1 METDELQSTLFTD
14 KKVRAE
20 VTTQSHQWFFSTYF
34 SAYVT
39 HETADLHR
47 DLFAISEDVN
57 LPLAVI
63 VAFRGSAKST
73 IMTMS
78 YPIWAIVGK
87 LQKKFVLIASQTQYQ
102 ARVHLTNIKRELES
116 NELLANDLGPFVE
129 QREEWGSTSLYI
141 PKYNARITA
150 ISTEQSVRG
159 IRHGQYRPDLII
171 CDDVEDMS
179 SVKTREGR
187 NKTFDWFTGEI
198 IPAGD
203 TYTKR
208 IVVGNLLHEDS
219 LLMRLKERIEDD
231 EVDGI
236 FREWPIM
243 KGNKSLWPGK
253 YPDKQSINKLRRT
266 IANKIAWE
274 REYMLRIIPDEDQV
288 IDTRWLQYYDELPE
302 KSEENEYINSFVSVD
317 LAISEKAS
325 ADCTAIVIVHVYGFK
340 PQDRKYYIDKRFI
353 NDRISHMHT
362 LDSIVTMY
370 KSVLVDNDL
379 LEDREEEPRALI
391 EQVAYQTAALEQ
403 LKHRGI
409 EAVGVKI
416 HGDKRSRLQ
425 LASPLFEMGMVY
437 FPKDRVIA
445 PIIQQIVGFGVEK
458 HDDLADA
465 VSMALN
471 YIQTKVKWEVT
482 FGWGWLGGPGDDEH
496 ITCYGIVY
504 DDD

>member
-1 METDELQSTLFTD
+1 MDSTELQDKLFTD
-14 KKVRAE
+14 KQVRAE

-47 DLFAISEDVN
+47 DLFTISEDES

-63 VAFRGSAKST
+63 VAFRGSGKST
-73 IMTMS
+73 IMTLS
-78 YPIWAIVGK
+78 YPIWAVLGR

-171 CDDVEDMS
+171 CDDVEDMA

-219 LLMRLKERIEDD
+219 LLMRLKERIEND
-231 EVDGI
+231 EIDGS
-236 FREWPIM
+236 FREWPIV
-243 KGNKSLWPGK
+243 KNNKSLWPGK
-253 YPDKQSINKLRRT
+253 YPDKQSLNVLRRT
-266 IANKIAWE
+266 IGNKIAWE
-274 REYMLRIIPDEDQV
+274 REYMLRIIPDEDQI
-288 IDTRWLQYYDELPE
+288 IDARWIQYYEELPE
-302 KSEENEYINSFVSVD
+302 KDEENEYINSFLSVD

-325 ADCTAIVIVHVYGFK
+325 ADCTAVVIVHAFGFK
-340 PQDRKYYIDKRFI
+340 PEDRKYYIDKQFL
-353 NDRISHMHT
+353 NSRISHLQT
-362 LDSIVTMY
+362 LDSIVAMY
-370 KSVLVDNDL
+370 KPLVISGQEYL
-379 LEDREEEPRALI
+379 PRALI

-403 LKHRGI
+403 LKNRGI
-409 EAVGVKI
+409 EAIGVKI
-416 HGDKRSRLQ
+416 HADKRARLQ

-437 FPKDRVIA
+437 FPKSRAIA
-445 PIIQQIVGFGVEK
+445 PIIQQIIGFGVEK

-482 FGWGWLGGPGDDEH
+482 FGFGFLGGDDGGSYEEF
-496 ITCYGIVY
+496 YGIVY
-504 DDD
+504 DD

>member
-1 METDELQSTLFTD
+1 METAELQHSLFTD

-34 SAYVT
+34 SSYVT
-39 HETADLHR
+39 HESAEFHH
-47 DLFAISEDVN
+47 DLFAITEDEAM
-57 LPLAVI
+57 PLAVI
-63 VAFRGSAKST
+63 VAFRGSGKST
-73 IMTMS
+73 IMTLS
-78 YPIWAIVGK
+78 YPIWAVLGK

-236 FREWPIM
+236 FREWPIV
-243 KGNKSLWPGK
+243 KDNKSLWPGK
-253 YPDKQSINKLRRT
+253 YPDKQSINTLRRT

-288 IDTRWLQYYDELPE
+288 IDANWIQYYDELPA
-302 KSEENEYINSFVSVD
+302 KTGANEYINSFVSVD

-325 ADCTAIVIVHVYGFK
+325 ADCTAIVIVHVFGYKNG
-340 PQDRKYYIDKRFI
+340 DRKYYIDKRFI

-362 LDSIVTMY
+362 LDSIVATY
-370 KSVLVDNDL
+370 KPLLND
-379 LEDREEEPRALI
+379 EDYDDDYEEKPRVLI

-403 LKHRGI
+403 IKHRGI
-409 EAVGVKI
+409 EAIGVKI
-416 HGDKRSRLQ
+416 HGDKRARLQ

-437 FPKDRVIA
+437 FPKDRAIA
-445 PIIQQIVGFGVEK
+445 PIVQQIVGFGIER

-471 YIQTKVKWEVT
+471 YIQTKVKWGIT
-482 FGWGWLGGPGDDEH
+482 FGWGWLGGPGGGEH
-496 ITCYGIVY
+496 FECYGITY
-504 DDD
+504 ED

>member
-1 METDELQSTLFTD
+1 MEATELQSKLFTD
-14 KKVRAE
+14 KQVRAE

-34 SAYVT
+34 SSYVT
-39 HETADLHR
+39 HETAELHQ
-47 DLFAISEDVN
+47 DLFTISEDEDI
-57 LPLAVI
+57 PLAVI
-63 VAFRGSAKST
+63 VAFRGSGKST
-73 IMTMS
+73 IMTLS
-78 YPIWAIVGK
+78 YPIWAVLGRQ
-87 LQKKFVLIASQTQYQ
+87 QKKFVLIASQTQYQ

-219 LLMRLKERIEDD
+219 LLMRLKERIEND
-231 EVDGI
+231 ETDGI
-236 FREWPIM
+236 FREWPIV
-243 KGNKSLWPGK
+243 KDDKSLWPGK
-253 YPDKQSINKLRRT
+253 YPDKKSIDTLRRT
-266 IANKIAWE
+266 ISNKIAWE
-274 REYMLRIIPDEDQV
+274 REYMLRIIPDEDQI
-288 IDTRWLQYYDELPE
+288 IDARWIQYYEELPE
-302 KSEENEYINSFVSVD
+302 KIEENEYINSFLSVD

-325 ADCTAIVIVHVYGFK
+325 ADCTAVVIVHVFGFK
-340 PQDRKYYIDKRFI
+340 PENRKYYIDKRFI
-353 NDRISHMHT
+353 NARISHLQT
-362 LDSIVTMY
+362 LDTITALYQS
-370 KSVLVDNDL
+370 L
-379 LEDREEEPRALI
+379 LDGSGEESPRALV

-403 LKHRGI
+403 LKNRGI
-409 EAVGVKI
+409 EAIGVKI
-416 HGDKRSRLQ
+416 HADKRARLQ

-437 FPKDRVIA
+437 FPKERAIA

-471 YIQTKVKWEVT
+471 YIQTKVKWEVV
-482 FGWGWLGGPGDDEH
+482 FGFGFLGGDDGGSYEQF
-496 ITCYGIVY
+496 YGIKY
-504 DDD
+504 DE

>member
-1 METDELQSTLFTD
+1 MDSIELQSKLFTD
-14 KKVRAE
+14 KQVRAE
-20 VTTQSHQWFFSTYF
+20 VTTRSHQWFFSTYF

-39 HETADLHR
+39 YETADLHR
-47 DLFAISEDVN
+47 DLFAISEDES

-63 VAFRGSAKST
+63 VAFRGSGKST
-73 IMTMS
+73 IMTLS
-78 YPIWAIVGK
+78 YPIWAVLGR

-171 CDDVEDMS
+171 CDDVEDMA

-219 LLMRLKERIEDD
+219 LLMRLKERIEND
-231 EVDGI
+231 EVDGS
-236 FREWPIM
+236 FREWPIV
-243 KGNKSLWPGK
+243 KDNKSLWPGK
-253 YPDKQSINKLRRT
+253 YPDKQSLNTLRRT
-266 IANKIAWE
+266 IGNKIAWE
-274 REYMLRIIPDEDQV
+274 REYMLRIIPDEDQI
-288 IDTRWLQYYDELPE
+288 IDARWIQYYEELPE
-302 KSEENEYINSFVSVD
+302 KTEANEYINSFLSVD

-325 ADCTAIVIVHVYGFK
+325 ADCTAVVIVHVYGFK
-340 PQDRKYYIDKRFI
+340 PENRKYYIDKQFL
-353 NDRISHMHT
+353 NSRISHLQT
-362 LDSIVTMY
+362 LDSVVAMY
-370 KSVLVDNDL
+370 KPLVISGQEYL
-379 LEDREEEPRALI
+379 PRALI

-403 LKHRGI
+403 LKNRNI

-416 HGDKRSRLQ
+416 HGDKRARLQ
-425 LASPLFEMGMVY
+425 LASPLFELGMVY
-437 FPKDRVIA
+437 FPKTRAIA

-482 FGWGWLGGPGDDEH
+482 FGFGFISGADDDFYEEF
-496 ITCYGIVY
+496 YGIKY
-504 DDD
+504 EE